1 MDQIEIRIHE
11 EINDYHEKFY
21 WFTFRQW
28 VAVILFG
35 ITAVPFYLKFRTM
48 LGEDPISYIII
59 AYAIPFAFIGFIPI
73 QKMPAEKIVKYIFR
87 KETVFFKELSYKT
100 EKEIFLEKEYMKK
113 LKLATRIKKSLSKK
127 ASLQVQEACRD
138 YVKNNIQ
145 QSTFESDK
153 KSNKDI
159 IKDKTAKKLKIIRK
173 ERKKIKEQK
182 KLEKFKAKALKKGW
196 ISDVQNDTVN
206 NFSDHQIEQMMIEY
220 LKKKDAEKNE

>member
-28 VAVILFG
+28 IAVILFG

-87 KETVFFKELSYKT
+87 KEMLFFKELPYKT

-113 LKLATRIKKSLSKK
+113 LKLATRIKKVYLKK
-127 ASLQVQEACRD
+127 LLYRYRKPAR
-138 YVKNNIQ
+138 IM
-145 QSTFESDK
+145 
-153 KSNKDI
+153 
-159 IKDKTAKKLKIIRK
+159 LKIISSNQLLNQ
-173 ERKKIKEQK
+173 IK
-182 KLEKFKAKALKKGW
+182 KAKIL
-196 ISDVQNDTVN
+196 
-206 NFSDHQIEQMMIEY
+206 
-220 LKKKDAEKNE
+220 

>member
-153 KSNKDI
+153 KSKDI
-159 IKDKTAKKLKIIRK
+159 IKDKTAKKLKITRK

-182 KLEKFKAKALKKGW
+182 KLEKFKAKALKKAG
-196 ISDVQNDTVN
+196 SVM
-206 NFSDHQIEQMMIEY
+206 FKMIQ
-220 LKKKDAEKNE
+220 

>member
-1 MDQIEIRIHE
+1 MDRIEIRIHK

-28 VAVILFG
+28 IAVILFG
-35 ITAVPFYLKFRTM
+35 ITAVPFYFKFREV

-59 AYAIPFAFIGFIPI
+59 AYAVPFAFIGFIPI

-87 KETVFFKELSYKT
+87 KETVFFKELPFKT

-113 LKLATRIKKSLSKK
+113 LKLPARIKKSLSKK

-153 KSNKDI
+153 KSEDI
-159 IKDKTAKKLKIIRK
+159 INDKTAKKSTVTRK

-182 KLEKFKAKALKKGW
+182 KLEKFKVKALKKGW
-196 ISDVQNDTVN
+196 ISDVQNNTVN
-206 NFSDHQIEQMMIEY
+206 NFSDQQIE
-220 LKKKDAEKNE
+220 

>member
-159 IKDKTAKKLKIIRK
+159 IKDKTAKKLKITRK
-173 ERKKIKEQK
+173 ERKK
-182 KLEKFKAKALKKGW
+182 
-196 ISDVQNDTVN
+196 
-206 NFSDHQIEQMMIEY
+206 
-220 LKKKDAEKNE
+220 

>member
-73 QKMPAEKIVKYIFR
+73 QKMPAEKIVKYFS
-87 KETVFFKELSYKT
+87 KNCL
-100 EKEIFLEKEYMKK
+100 
-113 LKLATRIKKSLSKK
+113 IK
-127 ASLQVQEACRD
+127 
-138 YVKNNIQ
+138 
-145 QSTFESDK
+145 
-153 KSNKDI
+153 
-159 IKDKTAKKLKIIRK
+159 
-173 ERKKIKEQK
+173 
-182 KLEKFKAKALKKGW
+182 
-196 ISDVQNDTVN
+196 
-206 NFSDHQIEQMMIEY
+206 
-220 LKKKDAEKNE
+220 LKKKSF

>member
-127 ASLQVQEACRD
+127 LLYRYRKPAG
-138 YVKNNIQ
+138 IM
-145 QSTFESDK
+145 
-153 KSNKDI
+153 
-159 IKDKTAKKLKIIRK
+159 LKIISNNQLLNQ
-173 ERKKIKEQK
+173 IK
-182 KLEKFKAKALKKGW
+182 KAKIL
-196 ISDVQNDTVN
+196 
-206 NFSDHQIEQMMIEY
+206 
-220 LKKKDAEKNE
+220 

>member
-28 VAVILFG
+28 IAVILFG

-48 LGEDPISYIII
+48 LGENPISYIII

-87 KETVFFKELSYKT
+87 KETVFFKELPYKT

-127 ASLQVQEACRD
+127 ASLQIQENCKE

-153 KSNKDI
+153 KSKDI
-159 IKDKTAKKLKIIRK
+159 IKDKTAKKLKITRK

-196 ISDVQNDTVN
+196 VSDAQNNIVN
-206 NFSDHQIEQMMIEY
+206 NLSDHQIEQMMIEY

>member
-1 MDQIEIRIHE
+1 
-11 EINDYHEKFY
+11 
-21 WFTFRQW
+21 
-28 VAVILFG
+28 
-35 ITAVPFYLKFRTM
+35 
-48 LGEDPISYIII
+48 
-59 AYAIPFAFIGFIPI
+59 
-73 QKMPAEKIVKYIFR
+73 MPAEKIVKYIFR
-87 KETVFFKELSYKT
+87 KETVFFKELPYKT

-127 ASLQVQEACRD
+127 ASLQIQENCKE

-153 KSNKDI
+153 KSKDI
-159 IKDKTAKKLKIIRK
+159 IKDKTAKKLKITRK

-196 ISDVQNDTVN
+196 VSDAQNNIVN
-206 NFSDHQIEQMMIEY
+206 NLSDHQIEQMMIEY